1 MLFARPLEPDIL
13 IFYFQVFGFDPR
25 PLLKITPPSSA
36 KDRRIKSFN
45 YIEAVRNL
53 PTNFS
58 PLEVDSI
65 LQRINNPRLIGRM
78 RSTFIVLSDDDYRR
92 KLFMNR
98 SRDKPSDEAVPA
110 GVGSPASGANAQP
123 VSGEHS
129 SGHKSRSSSKSKS
142 GGGSKSG
149 SKSFKRGAD
158 TSEDTNPSKK

>member
-1 MLFARPLEPDIL
+1 
-13 IFYFQVFGFDPR
+13 
-25 PLLKITPPSSA
+25 
-36 KDRRIKSFN
+36 
-45 YIEAVRNL
+45 
-53 PTNFS
+53 
-58 PLEVDSI
+58 
-65 LQRINNPRLIGRM
+65 M